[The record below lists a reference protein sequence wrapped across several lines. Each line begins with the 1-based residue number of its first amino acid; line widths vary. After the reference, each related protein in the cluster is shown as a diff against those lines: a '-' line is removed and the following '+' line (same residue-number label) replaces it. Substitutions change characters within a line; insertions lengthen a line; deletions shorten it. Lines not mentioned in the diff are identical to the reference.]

1 MKQFRVDYRR
11 SSTPRF
17 FGLAAATERYGSE
30 VTKGLDALAVGQSCV
45 DCDGDTWTRLP
56 DVGDEPQS
64 AGQARKER
72 RDRIATATLSTV
84 LAATLA
90 SPEVAAE
97 MLRIA
102 RENDTTDEALLARD
116 AIRYADA
123 LIAALDAAE

>member
-1 MKQFRVDYRR
+1 MKQFTMHV
-11 SSTPRF
+11 
-17 FGLAAATERYGSE
+17 ATVGTSGPYTLKEAGMGASFE
-30 VTKGLDALAVGQSCV
+30 QTLDSLAVGESCL

-56 DVGDEPQS
+56 DLGDEPQS
-64 AGQARKER
+64 ADQARKER
-72 RDRIATATLSTV
+72 RERIATATLSTV

-123 LIAALDAAE
+123 LIVALDAAE